1 MLTIRQNPSPNQ
13 GPRPVGVPIDML
25 ILHYTDT
32 IDAASALDIL
42 LNPVRKVSAHY
53 LVDEDGIIS
62 NLVPES
68 QRAWHAGVSAWGS
81 AKDINDRSIGIEIV
95 NPGHSNGY
103 RPFPEPQMQ
112 SLMTLVKEIMQRHKI
127 PPIRVLAHSDI
138 APQRKK
144 DPGEL
149 FDWRRLAAEGLA
161 VWPDKVRPRD
171 RVSPINEIQAKLAK
185 FGYAVP
191 QSGILDDETRQVIVA
206 FERHFRPRLLSGTPD
221 KESEAILDALIAH
234 L

>member
-1 MLTIRQNPSPNQ
+1 MLTIQHNPSPNQ
-13 GPRPVGVPIDML
+13 GPRPPGVPIDMI

-32 IDAASALDIL
+32 IDAASALSIL
-42 LNPVRKVSAHY
+42 LDPARKVSAHY
-53 LVDEDGIIS
+53 LVQEDGLIRS
-62 NLVPES
+62 LVSES
-68 QRAWHAGVSAWGS
+68 QRAWHAGVSAWGN
-81 AKDINDRSIGIEIV
+81 ATDINDRSIGIEIV

-112 SLMTLVKEIMQRHKI
+112 SLMALVREIVQRYEI
-127 PPIRVLAHSDI
+127 SPTRVLAHSDV

-161 VWPDKVRPRD
+161 VWPDKVRARD
-171 RVSPINEIQAKLAK
+171 RISPINEIQAKLAK

-191 QSGILDDETRQVIVA
+191 QNGILDNETRQVIIA
-206 FERHFRPRLLSGTPD
+206 FERHFRPHLLSGTPD
-221 KESEAILDALIAH
+221 KESEAVLDALIAS